1 MSQAEIKTVV
11 TRVNVVRQRRIRVA
25 MLIAALLVI
34 SVTYYGGYQ
43 SGFDDRVPLVLDEAG
58 LKARISK
65 LETRLSVDA
74 ETVTRLRTELA
85 SKESKVGEL
94 ERELVFYRDIM
105 SSSEDVSSVKVRQ
118 PDMSWKFDSRE
129 LEYRAVVQR
138 LAPGTQS
145 YKGELR
151 VELIDAQG
159 RVLDASYSTTPTYSI
174 GFKYFQRISGIITVP
189 ESFIPAELRFAITLT
204 KPRKRTH
211 EQVFAWQ
218 EPRAESSGEV
228 TLSDSVGNR

>member
-1 MSQAEIKTVV
+1 MASEDFKTVV
-11 TRVNVVRQRRIRVA
+11 TRVNVVRQRRLRVGLA
-25 MLIAALLVI
+25 VLIAILGVGIYAL
-34 SVTYYGGYQ
+34 GYQ
-43 SGFDDRVPLVLDEAG
+43 QGFDDRVPLVLDEAG
-58 LKARISK
+58 LKDTISK
-65 LETRLSVDA
+65 LETRLAVDS
-74 ETVTRLRTELA
+74 ETLNRFRTELA
-85 SKESKVGEL
+85 DSEKQVDEL
-94 ERELVFYRDIM
+94 EKELVFYRDIM

-174 GFKYFQRISGIITVP
+174 GFKYFQRISGIIMVP
-189 ESFIPAELRFAITLT
+189 EGFVASEVRFSVKLS
-204 KPRKRTH
+204 KPRKRSY
-211 EQVFAWQ
+211 EQRFAWQ
-218 EPRAESSGEV
+218 ETPADSG
-228 TLSDSVGNR
+228 

>member
-11 TRVNVVRQRRIRVA
+11 TRVNVVRQRRIRVG
-25 MLIAALLVI
+25 MLIVALLVMGG
-34 SVTYYGGYQ
+34 TYYGGYQ

-74 ETVTRLRTELA
+74 ETVTRLRIELA
-85 SKESKVGEL
+85 SQESRVGEL

-151 VELIDAQG
+151 VELIDAKG
-159 RVLDASYSTTPTYSI
+159 RVLDASHSTTPTYTI

-189 ESFIPAELRFAITLT
+189 ESFIPTELRFAIKLT

-218 EPRAESSGEV
+218 EPRAESSAEDV
-228 TLSDSVGNR
+228 LSGSVGNR